1 MTQNI
6 WQKTLTDNPV
16 VLRDL
21 RSTMRGTRA
30 FWFQGA
36 YLFLLGTLAVTGY
49 ATSTGQD
56 LVGGITGRGSG
67 NVLSIVDAQSRL
79 QGFYYFIFVTLAAL
93 ITLIA
98 PALTATS
105 VSDERQRQSLDL
117 LITTPLSAP
126 ELLLGKLMSSLSF
139 LGLLLA
145 LSLPAS
151 VLCVLLGGATV
162 WDLLRVYGLL
172 AVDAVVLASI
182 GLYFSCACKS
192 SLHAIIWT
200 YAAVASFAAIGCC
213 AFGIGAMTHGSNG
226 SSLNVA
232 TPIAAIGMLSP
243 FAAIMKEGA
252 QNITVGALRIPL
264 WLAMLPFAVLAI
276 RLLLTAATYR
286 FGTYGAA
293 SGKSL
298 RKQVLFVIGLATLTV
313 GYSLAA
319 KTGAFSIA
327 LASGSITTYLEQ
339 YPQMLT
345 SICAGFAGFFVL
357 ALPFLPGLF
366 VPVRAAD
373 APPGDAQDSHATR
386 DTGYFNVSAL
396 LLPRHSGALPYFY
409 VWFGIAL
416 AGLLTGIFLAV
427 GRVDTLTL
435 QVTAL
440 PAFYVVSAGTLMW
453 GLSRCVAR
461 FVRSASSA
469 RALAF
474 GAFIMLNALPALPLS
489 LMSYAET
496 PLAFLPWLGSFMA
509 FAATSREIVPMAIAV
524 SANAAL
530 VTGLVLGLVCKP
542 RSG

>member
-6 WQKTLTDNPV
+6 WQKTFADNPV

-49 ATSTGQD
+49 AASTGQD
-56 LVGGITGRGSG
+56 LLGGITGRGNSG
-67 NVLSIVDAQSRL
+67 YALSIVDAQYRL
-79 QGFYYFIFVTLAAL
+79 QSFYYFIFVTLAAL

-117 LITTPLSAP
+117 LVTTPLSAP

-162 WDLLRVYGLL
+162 LDLLRVYALL

-200 YAAVASFAAIGCC
+200 YVAVAAFALLGFG
-213 AFGIGAMTHGSNG
+213 AFGLGVFDGNA
-226 SSLNVA
+226 LVA
-232 TPIAAIGMLSP
+232 RPIAAIGLLSP
-243 FAAIMKEGA
+243 FAAIMKEGGRSIA
-252 QNITVGALRIPL
+252 VGSLHVPL
-264 WLAMLPFAVLAI
+264 SLAMLPFAALAI

-286 FGTYGAA
+286 FGTFGAA

-298 RKQVLFVIGLATLTV
+298 RKQVLFVTGLATLIV
-313 GYSLAA
+313 GYSSAVKDGMIAGYNGDAA
-319 KTGAFSIA
+319 SIIVNNPD
-327 LASGSITTYLEQ
+327 LIPG
-339 YPQMLT
+339 
-345 SICAGFAGFFVL
+345 ICYVFAGFFVL

-366 VPVRAAD
+366 VPVRAED

-386 DTGYFNVSAL
+386 DTGYFNVRAL
-396 LLPRHSGALPYFY
+396 LLPRHSGSLPYFY
-409 VWFGIAL
+409 AWFGIAL
-416 AGLLTGIFLAV
+416 AGLLAGIFVALR
-427 GRVDTLTL
+427 RVDIPTL
-435 QVTAL
+435 QAIAL
-440 PAFYVVSAGTLMW
+440 PTFYVLSAGTLMW
-453 GLSRCVAR
+453 GLSRFAAR
-461 FVRSASSA
+461 FIRSASSA

-474 GAFIMLNALPALPLS
+474 GAFLMLNLLPALPLS
-489 LMSYAET
+489 LMHYDR
-496 PLAFLPWLGSFMA
+496 PPYVFLIWLGSFVTFGKDYA
-509 FAATSREIVPMAIAV
+509 PLAIAV
-524 SANAAL
+524 SANVAFI
-530 VTGLVLGLVCKP
+530 TGLVLGLVSKP
-542 RSG
+542 RTG